1 MRAHPHPVASCTHEG
16 DLQRVGWWPRTGASR
31 SSQGRESGSGQREK
45 RWPTMKSH
53 HLGLCGLCVL
63 VAAMLIG
70 GALAF
75 GVSTSS
81 LWTLALVAVC
91 PLMMI
96 FMMRGMHGGSSNDT
110 AHLKNEHDEQ
120 VRRP

>member
-1 MRAHPHPVASCTHEG
+1 
-16 DLQRVGWWPRTGASR
+16 
-31 SSQGRESGSGQREK
+31 
-45 RWPTMKSH
+45 MKSH

-63 VAAMLIG
+63 GAAVLAV
-70 GALAF
+70 GALAL
-75 GVSTSS
+75 GVPASS

-96 FMMRGMHGGSSNDT
+96 FMMRGMHGGSSND
-110 AHLKNEHDEQ
+110 AGRPKSYEHDEQ

>member
-1 MRAHPHPVASCTHEG
+1 
-16 DLQRVGWWPRTGASR
+16 
-31 SSQGRESGSGQREK
+31 
-45 RWPTMKSH
+45 MKTH

-63 VAAMLIG
+63 VAAIFVV

-75 GVSTSS
+75 GLPASS

-96 FMMRGMHGGSSNDT
+96 VMMRGMHGGTSND
-110 AHLKNEHDEQ
+110 AGHLKNEHDEQ

>member
-1 MRAHPHPVASCTHEG
+1 
-16 DLQRVGWWPRTGASR
+16 
-31 SSQGRESGSGQREK
+31 
-45 RWPTMKSH
+45 MKAH

-63 VAAMLIG
+63 VAAALVV

-75 GVSTSS
+75 GVPTPS
-81 LWTLALVAVC
+81 LWTLALVAAC

-96 FMMRGMHGGSSNDT
+96 VMMRGMPGGSSND
-110 AHLKNEHDEQ
+110 AGQLKNEHDEQ

>member
-1 MRAHPHPVASCTHEG
+1 
-16 DLQRVGWWPRTGASR
+16 
-31 SSQGRESGSGQREK
+31 
-45 RWPTMKSH
+45 MKAH

-63 VAAMLIG
+63 VAAIFLL

-75 GVSTSS
+75 GVPASS
-81 LWTLALVAVC
+81 LWILALVAVC

-96 FMMRGMHGGSSNDT
+96 VMMRGMHGGSSND
-110 AHLKNEHDEQ
+110 AGQPKNNEHDPQ

>member
-1 MRAHPHPVASCTHEG
+1 MR
-16 DLQRVGWWPRTGASR
+16 
-31 SSQGRESGSGQREK
+31 
-45 RWPTMKSH
+45 SH
-53 HLGLCGLCVL
+53 HLGLSGLCIL
-63 VAAMLIG
+63 VAATLVVA
-70 GALAF
+70 ALAF
-75 GVSTSS
+75 GVPTSS

-110 AHLKNEHDEQ
+110 RQLKNEPDEQ

>member
-1 MRAHPHPVASCTHEG
+1 MR
-16 DLQRVGWWPRTGASR
+16 
-31 SSQGRESGSGQREK
+31 
-45 RWPTMKSH
+45 KSH

-63 VAAMLIG
+63 VAAIFVV

-75 GVSTSS
+75 GLPASS
-81 LWTLALVAVC
+81 RWTHALVAVC

-96 FMMRGMHGGSSNDT
+96 VMMRGMHGGSSKDT
-110 AHLKNEHDEQ
+110 GKLKNEHDEQ

>member
-1 MRAHPHPVASCTHEG
+1 
-16 DLQRVGWWPRTGASR
+16 
-31 SSQGRESGSGQREK
+31 
-45 RWPTMKSH
+45 MKAH

-63 VAAMLIG
+63 VAAIFLV

-75 GVSTSS
+75 GVPTSS
-81 LWTLALVAVC
+81 AWALALAVAC

-96 FMMRGMHGGSSNDT
+96 VMMRGMHGGSSND
-110 AHLKNEHDEQ
+110 AGQLKNEHDEQ